1 MPDEMTRPIERHRR
15 TCPGHP
21 DTRAQCLLEPDTR
34 DKPAYDGS
42 GFWKTDRA
50 RCRRLI
56 LAICFGL
63 APAVEAGAYT
73 AYVSN
78 EKGNTI
84 SVIDTAAW
92 KVVDTIKVGQR
103 PRGIALTKDQ
113 KYVMVA
119 VGDDDTIQMI
129 DTTSH
134 RIVDTLPSGPDPELF
149 IEDPEGKILYVANEN
164 DNTVT
169 IIDIARRA
177 RLGEV
182 EVGVEPEGMGL
193 SPDGKTLVNTSE
205 TTNMAHFI
213 DTASHQVVANVL
225 VDARPR
231 FAQFK
236 DDGTEL
242 WVSSEIGGT
251 VSVIDPVK
259 HEVKAKIAFSVP
271 GMRSEAIQP
280 VGINI
285 TRNGKTG
292 FVALGPA
299 NRVAVIDA
307 TTHQVQK
314 YLLVGQRVWHMALT
328 PDEKYLLTTNGVS
341 NDVSV
346 IDVAALKVIDTIQ
359 VGELPWGIA
368 VSQR

>member
-1 MPDEMTRPIERHRR
+1 MPAQMTIGKH
-15 TCPGHP
+15 T
-21 DTRAQCLLEPDTR
+21 AM
-34 DKPAYDGS
+34 S
-42 GFWKTDRA
+42 
-50 RCRRLI
+50 RRLI
-56 LAICFGL
+56 LGMCL
-63 APAVEAGAYT
+63 ALVPVAQAGAYR

-78 EKGNTI
+78 EKSNTV
-84 SVIDTAAW
+84 SVIDTTAW
-92 KVVDTIKVGQR
+92 KVVETIKVGQR
-103 PRGIALTKDQ
+103 PRGISFTKDQ
-113 KYVMVA
+113 KYVLVA

-129 DTTSH
+129 DTTSNKV
-134 RIVDTLPSGPDPELF
+134 VDTLPSGPDPELF
-149 IEDPEGKILYVANEN
+149 IDDPTGRILYVANEN

-169 IIDIARRA
+169 IIDIERRA

-193 SPDGKTLVNTSE
+193 SPDGKILVNTSE

-213 DTASHQVVANVL
+213 DTASRQVVANVL

-236 DDGTEL
+236 DDGSEL

-259 HEVKAKIAFSVP
+259 HEVKTKIVFSVP
-271 GMRSEAIQP
+271 GMRGEAIQP
-280 VGINI
+280 VGISI

-299 NRVAVIDA
+299 NRIAVVDG

-314 YLLVGQRVWHMALT
+314 YLLVGQRVWHMAFT

-359 VGELPWGIA
+359 VGELPWGITI
-368 VSQR
+368 SQR